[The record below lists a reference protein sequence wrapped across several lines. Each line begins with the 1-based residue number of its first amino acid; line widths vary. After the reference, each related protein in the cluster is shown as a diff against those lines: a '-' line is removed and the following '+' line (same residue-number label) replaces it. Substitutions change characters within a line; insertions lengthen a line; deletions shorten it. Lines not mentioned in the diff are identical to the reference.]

1 MHLSWLN
8 RHNIL
13 GNIAEIA
20 AFGSGM
26 LESLTYLSP
35 NVPLSI
41 FGYSVGSV
49 SVDPAS

>member
-35 NVPLSI
+35 NVVSI